1 MLCQFF
7 GGTKSGGGM
16 TINSKV
22 YYVDVGA
29 ANAVDRKF
37 KEFLRDER
45 LSYVGFEPDARSAL
59 EFPG

>member
-1 MLCQFF
+1 
-7 GGTKSGGGM
+7 M